1 MTKYDKLRDYL
12 RAQRFSEITLSFA
25 EIENVLGFALPA
37 SADRPQWWANEKN
50 PNTTKPQRI
59 ACRDAG
65 FDAFLI
71 SGSRKIRFVRSLS
84 ARLRR

>member
-1 MTKYDKLRDYL
+1 MAKYDKLRDYL
-12 RAQRFSEITLSFA
+12 RGQRFSEVILTFA
-25 EIENVLGFALPA
+25 EIESVLGFELPA
-37 SADRPQWWANEKN
+37 SAERPQWWANEQN

-71 SGSRKIRFVRSLS
+71 SGSRKVRFVRASS
-84 ARLRR
+84 AR